1 MKMNVHASWSAV
13 YALSEISARN
23 RGTPVDI
30 PDFTRGAWKTAKP
43 VAIGDVDLEK
53 MGFDTSK
60 LQKDDKQ
67 LSV

>member
-1 MKMNVHASWSAV
+1 M
-13 YALSEISARN
+13 
-23 RGTPVDI
+23 PVEL

>member
-1 MKMNVHASWSAV
+1 M
-13 YALSEISARN
+13 
-23 RGTPVDI
+23 PVEL

-43 VAIGDVDLEK
+43 VVIGDVDLGK